1 MKKIKRFTVLVCIVG
16 LTFGIFSCTKEN
28 SDDVAFSTYKMSD
41 VDRLKNEFA
50 DILMSNEYLVY
61 VRDLKQMAENI
72 KKGLNPPLN
81 NRDDFRGWIVSNLGE
96 TSFSSVNDAMLI
108 FDNLKNSSENYYR
121 KYNSFLEEVI

>member
-28 SDDVAFSTYKMSD
+28 SDDVAFSTYTMSE

-50 DILMSNEYLVY
+50 EILNSNEYLVY

-96 TSFSSVNDAMLI
+96 TNFSGVNDALLI
-108 FDNLKNSSENYYR
+108 FD
-121 KYNSFLEEVI
+121 I